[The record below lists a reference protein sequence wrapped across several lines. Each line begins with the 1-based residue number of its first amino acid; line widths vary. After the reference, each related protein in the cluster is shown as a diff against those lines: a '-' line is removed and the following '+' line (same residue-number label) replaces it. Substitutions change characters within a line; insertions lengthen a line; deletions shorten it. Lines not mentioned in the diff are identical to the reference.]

1 MKKKLQV
8 FLSSTWTDMILER
21 QAAVEAILEAGH
33 IPAGMELFAADNKK
47 QFEVIKKWIRD
58 SDVFILILGGR
69 YGSKEKGT
77 SKSYIQRE
85 YEFAK
90 KIGKKPVAI
99 ILSDIGISKKISKG
113 DYKIDDTEYLK
124 KDYKTFK
131 NNIVEGKMCSFFDDI
146 PSLKVCI
153 LNALR
158 NCENNTDLLGWV
170 KSSDATVDFSYPY
183 ILENQEFCIEYL
195 SSTTIRYTKKLH
207 IRMLVDGIQYYTD
220 RYSWNAGG
228 TITKS
233 LKDKRQVIVDE
244 FSEGAFEAYTIRL
257 EEASQKGKVYVIEV
271 EFFIVNCNYM
281 EKQYL
286 GLTNSFPVKTLSLSV
301 IAADELDLSECK
313 YNVYTH
319 SVDRVPK
326 ISKKIRPEN
335 GKIEHTFKKLIIGER
350 YNLEWKITKKS
361 PMLQ

>member
-124 KDYKTFK
+124 KDY
-131 NNIVEGKMCSFFDDI
+131 G
-146 PSLKVCI
+146 
-153 LNALR
+153 
-158 NCENNTDLLGWV
+158 
-170 KSSDATVDFSYPY
+170 
-183 ILENQEFCIEYL
+183 
-195 SSTTIRYTKKLH
+195 
-207 IRMLVDGIQYYTD
+207 
-220 RYSWNAGG
+220 
-228 TITKS
+228 
-233 LKDKRQVIVDE
+233 
-244 FSEGAFEAYTIRL
+244 
-257 EEASQKGKVYVIEV
+257 
-271 EFFIVNCNYM
+271 
-281 EKQYL
+281 
-286 GLTNSFPVKTLSLSV
+286 
-301 IAADELDLSECK
+301 
-313 YNVYTH
+313 
-319 SVDRVPK
+319 
-326 ISKKIRPEN
+326 
-335 GKIEHTFKKLIIGER
+335 
-350 YNLEWKITKKS
+350 
-361 PMLQ
+361 